1 MRRNEVEDEVDM
13 EGADDDAERYEGDS
27 PEEEDGDEPE
37 EEDED
42 DHAGVTVL
50 DEEDAQSNEDDV
62 IVEEEDDQLSY
73 TSSQPAQ
80 SSRLKIKLKL
90 PTVPSSTSNYGDT
103 GTGRIPASTQEGL
116 CSYKED
122 STSSEGDDN
131 NDDDDD
137 ERSMSPESEST
148 PQASPSKKRLTSRQA
163 VLANVVDSSHVSLAA
178 DGDTAVSVSKGR
190 KKQLN
195 ETELALRREETAR
208 KRKNL
213 SEKKLEDEKV
223 ETINRLLK
231 KQTRPRGGK
240 RNGTT
245 TGTGTPSGVKAQN
258 DSDEEAMEVEG
269 STEEALPAP
278 IIPVMY
284 RWISSSRPLTVDPSP
299 GAEEKMDVD
308 DKVPEEKMDV
318 DGAAEKEKPD
328 SNEGKKM
335 ILTFSVPPSL
345 LPEGETHPP
354 APPKPIPKC
363 NVEGCQLNR
372 KYRLVRNQDM
382 GACGMAHL
390 KLLQA

>member
-1 MRRNEVEDEVDM
+1 
-13 EGADDDAERYEGDS
+13 
-27 PEEEDGDEPE
+27 
-37 EEDED
+37 
-42 DHAGVTVL
+42 
-50 DEEDAQSNEDDV
+50 
-62 IVEEEDDQLSY
+62 
-73 TSSQPAQ
+73 
-80 SSRLKIKLKL
+80 
-90 PTVPSSTSNYGDT
+90 
-103 GTGRIPASTQEGL
+103 
-116 CSYKED
+116 
-122 STSSEGDDN
+122 
-131 NDDDDD
+131 
-137 ERSMSPESEST
+137 MSPESEST

-163 VLANVVDSSHVSLAA
+163 VLANVVDSSHVSLGARHVFPFALIIIHLQVA
-178 DGDTAVSVSKGR
+178 DRETAVSVGKGR

-213 SEKKLEDEKV
+213 SEKKLEDEKVRLSGTVIRCLMLFAKV

-258 DSDEEAMEVEG
+258 DSDEEAVEVEG
-269 STEEALPAP
+269 STEEPLPAP

-284 RWISSSRPLTVDPSP
+284 RWISSSRPPTVDPSP

-308 DKVPEEKMDV
+308 DKVSEEKMDV
-318 DGAAEKEKPD
+318 DGAEEKEKTD
-328 SNEGKKM
+328 SNEEKKM

-345 LPEGETHPP
+345 LPEGEAHPP

-372 KYRLVRNQDM
+372 KYRLVRNWDM